1 MKKTKT
7 GIKILSALLVTAFA
21 APCLHARKT
30 DMVSV
35 SADIVEISGNLQST
49 VGFSWYNLVDF
60 AEKDIPGIL
69 SIGQFERKTALSTR
83 LSLMESEGKAQILSN
98 PKIVT
103 KTGTSANISVGGQIP
118 LPEVGPTG
126 SIGTSMQ
133 DYGIILSVM
142 PTIIKENNNVINL
155 QVNLEVSEPDYS
167 HVVVVGAST
176 VPSFTKR
183 KIETQV
189 ELNSGE
195 TLVIGGLKSSQRNVA
210 VGRIPFLGKLPLLG
224 WLFRSR
230 DVREDQSSLFLFVTV
245 EIVE

>member
-1 MKKTKT
+1 MTKIKFKTK
-7 GIKILSALLVTAFA
+7 ILIFFLLAATLAPSA
-21 APCLHARKT
+21 HARKT

-35 SADIVEISGNLQST
+35 SADIVEISGTLQST
-49 VGFSWYNLVDF
+49 TGFSWYNLIDF
-60 AEKDIPGIL
+60 AEGSIPGIL
-69 SIGQFERKTALSTR
+69 SIGEFQRKTALSTR
-83 LSLMESEGKAQILSN
+83 LSLMETEGKAQILSN

-103 KTGTSANISVGGQIP
+103 KTGTSANITVGGQIP
-118 LPEVGPTG
+118 LPEVNNQGV
-126 SIGTSMQ
+126 GTSMN

-142 PTIIKENNNVINL
+142 PTIIRERGNIINL
-155 QVNLEVSEPDYS
+155 QVSLEVSAPDYT
-167 HVVVVGAST
+167 HVVIVGTTT

-210 VGRIPFLGKLPLLG
+210 IGRIPFIGKLPLIG
-224 WLFRSR
+224 GLFRSK
-230 DVREDQSSLFLFVTV
+230 DVVEEERSLFLFVTV